1 MDVKRRA
8 FPSENLYKGWSPG
21 GTPLIRQSR
30 SIKEGGTFCQGSL
43 VGHCVDFV
51 KGQVLYIYVCQER
64 GIPVQK
70 PPAAGRCT
78 NTQMDSRGRS
88 GPSGGESHRCCCC
101 YQMVLKNC

>member
-1 MDVKRRA
+1 MRIYTRDGLLAAHLSSGNPVASRR
-8 FPSENLYKGWSPG
+8 
-21 GTPLIRQSR
+21 
-30 SIKEGGTFCQGSL
+30 GGTFCQGSL